1 MTNTNITNARTN
13 LFKLADQVIKF
24 NDVVNITTKDGNVV
38 LLSEEDYNALIETI
52 YLYTIP
58 GMKESIEEGVNTP
71 LEECSE
77 LSWENDLK

>member
-52 YLYTIP
+52 YLYSMP

-71 LEECSE
+71 LDECSE
-77 LSWENDLK
+77 LNWENELK